1 MHGGGRGRTIAAMAD
16 APVSLLRGVPLFAD
30 LKDRELKEIA
40 GAMTQRRVDQGQN
53 LATEGTQGIGFFVI
67 ESGTA
72 RVTVEGRERRTLGPG
87 DHFGEIAL
95 IVDSPRTATVTAE
108 TPVVCWGIASWA
120 FRPIVPENA
129 SVAWRL
135 LDTVAK
141 MVAQR

>member
-1 MHGGGRGRTIAAMAD
+1 MAEGPPIA
-16 APVSLLRGVPLFAD
+16 LLRGVPLFAD
-30 LKDRELKEIA
+30 LKDREVKEIA
-40 GAMTQRRVDQGQN
+40 GAMTRRSVEPGQT
-53 LATEGTQGIGFFVI
+53 LAVEGTQGIGFFVI

-72 RVTVEGRERRTLGPG
+72 RVTVDGHERRTLGPG

-95 IVDSPRTATVTAE
+95 IVDTPRTATVTAE
-108 TPVVCWGIASWA
+108 TQVVCWGIASWA
-120 FRPIVPENA
+120 FRPIVQENA